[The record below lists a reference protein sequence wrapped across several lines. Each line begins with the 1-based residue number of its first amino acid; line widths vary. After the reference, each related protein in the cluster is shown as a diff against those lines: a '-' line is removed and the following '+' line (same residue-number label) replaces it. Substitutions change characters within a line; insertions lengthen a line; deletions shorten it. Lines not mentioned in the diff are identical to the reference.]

1 MSFVKDRIVQILLV
15 LTLML
20 GYIFGRNIDVVQ
32 NVGDILNI
40 PGIRYYFIIV
50 SFYLDYLLFLK
61 INNTSILYRNKNRLL
76 FFKKLISSEVL
87 LNTLI
92 VIVFYIPIYFL
103 NIDILVGKGYVLIFQ
118 ILNIVI
124 VNLVFT
130 SIVKIVDIKISKINV
145 SMGLVISLILFMDI
159 FYEFF
164 IIVILERDVL
174 FYFSN
179 IYSLYF
185 KLNLI
190 SFLLALLLLI
200 IIIISITV
208 YFIIKMIE
216 RDYLLKKNEDIY

>member
-20 GYIFGRNIDVVQ
+20 GYIFGRNIYVVQ

-103 NIDILVGKGYVLIFQ
+103 NLDILVGKGYVLIFQ

>member
-103 NIDILVGKGYVLIFQ
+103 NLDILVGKSYVLIFQ

-164 IIVILERDVL
+164 ISVILERDVL

-190 SFLLALLLLI
+190 SFLLVLLLLI
-200 IIIISITV
+200 IIIISITI

>member
-103 NIDILVGKGYVLIFQ
+103 NLDILVGKSYVLIFQ
-118 ILNIVI
+118 ILNILI

-164 IIVILERDVL
+164 ISVILERDVL

-190 SFLLALLLLI
+190 SFLLVLLLLI
-200 IIIISITV
+200 IIIISITI

>member
-164 IIVILERDVL
+164 ISVILERDVL

>member
-103 NIDILVGKGYVLIFQ
+103 SIDILVGKGYVLIFQ

-179 IYSLYF
+179 IYSL
-185 KLNLI
+185 
-190 SFLLALLLLI
+190 
-200 IIIISITV
+200 
-208 YFIIKMIE
+208 
-216 RDYLLKKNEDIY
+216 

>member
-103 NIDILVGKGYVLIFQ
+103 NLDILVGKGYVLIFQ

-200 IIIISITV
+200 IIIISITI

>member
-20 GYIFGRNIDVVQ
+20 GYIFGRNIDAVQ

-103 NIDILVGKGYVLIFQ
+103 NIDILVGKGYVLILQ

-145 SMGLVISLILFMDI
+145 SMGLVIALILFMDI

-164 IIVILERDVL
+164 ISVILERDVL

>member
-103 NIDILVGKGYVLIFQ
+103 NLDILVGKGYVLIFQ

>member
-164 IIVILERDVL
+164 ISVILERDVL

-179 IYSLYF
+179 IYSFYF

-200 IIIISITV
+200 IIIISITI

>member
-20 GYIFGRNIDVVQ
+20 GYILGRNIDVVQ

-40 PGIRYYFIIV
+40 PGIRYYFIIA

-164 IIVILERDVL
+164 ISVILERDVL

-200 IIIISITV
+200 IIIISITI

>member
-20 GYIFGRNIDVVQ
+20 GYILGRNIDVVQ

-40 PGIRYYFIIV
+40 PGIRYYFIIA

-164 IIVILERDVL
+164 ISVILERDVL

-190 SFLLALLLLI
+190 FFLLALLLLI